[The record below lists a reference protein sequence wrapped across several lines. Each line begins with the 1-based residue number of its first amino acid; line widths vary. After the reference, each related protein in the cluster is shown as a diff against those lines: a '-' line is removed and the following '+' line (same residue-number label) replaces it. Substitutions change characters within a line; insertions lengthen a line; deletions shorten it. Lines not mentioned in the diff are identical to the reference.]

1 MADCWRLPRSRMLMA
16 AFTSRSNSV
25 PHSQECQRS
34 DKSFLRTC
42 PQPEHTCEVKLWPTL
57 ISVRPAHAAL
67 TEHSCTKIPQSA
79 SNIDLFNP
87 PFALA
92 PLVRYFPF
100 SSFLG
105 FGFPVSLPVWIS

>member
-1 MADCWRLPRSRMLMA
+1 MLMA
-16 AFTSRSNSV
+16 ALTSRSNSV

-42 PQPEHTCEVKLWPTL
+42 PQPEHICEVYLGSTF

-67 TEHSCTKIPQSA
+67 YVHMLTKLPQPA
-79 SNIDLFNP
+79 SRILLFNP

-92 PLVRYFPF
+92 PLGRYVPF
-100 SSFLG
+100 SSCLG
-105 FGFPVSLPVWIS
+105 FGRLLMLAGCNSSNTNVSK